1 MNAITCDDL
10 VFRRGDRTVLNRI
23 GFELAP
29 GRLLGLIGHNGAG
42 KSTLIKLILGLL
54 KPASGRLEVL
64 GRVRRAP
71 RPLTWATCPRT

>member
-10 VFRRGDRTVLNRI
+10 VFRRGDKTVLNRI

-54 KPASGRLEVL
+54 KPASGRQVGIAYPADKRWNGVVL
-64 GRVRRAP
+64 
-71 RPLTWATCPRT
+71 

>member
-42 KSTLIKLILGLL
+42 KSTLIKPLRAGSRCS
-54 KPASGRLEVL
+54 A
-64 GRVRRAP
+64 VRRAP